1 MLRKLITVLFIF
13 SFTPFFSQAQVFTM
27 QQNLGKRM
35 VQSDAVW
42 ISSRGQMDLVVLGE
56 DLNAKGAVST
66 YYYKQGKG
74 QKFIITNVGLPA
86 VYDGS
91 IGVADFNSDNSQ
103 DIFITGKNAQGK
115 NISGIYLRQ
124 PNGTFRIVPG
134 QSFIPLSGGSLQ
146 VDDFDGDDDLDLLI
160 CGLDQRGNPQ
170 TLVYTNDLDSLA
182 IEDVKLPGIHQGMA
196 RWGDINGDGFKDII
210 LTGNS
215 QQGPITRIYI
225 FSAVEKKYKRSKQS
239 FVGLHNS
246 VVDFADF
253 NNDGHLDFFIA
264 GTQSN
269 GNPYTRIFRGNRDL
283 TFTDVTPAEIR
294 QMKNVSFDIGDFDA
308 DGDLDII
315 VTGESL
321 ERPYTVLYENL
332 GNFVFRD
339 FYGGFPAV
347 TEGTVRFGNFDKDG
361 DLDVYITGI
370 DDCNDFYGG
379 IFRNNLNP
387 PFTPEEEYISED
399 FIELPSE
406 NPARG
411 PYYYFVF
418 SSCYCDFDNSGK
430 KSYNAFVSNIHR
442 ENKDFELTYIFNNQ
456 ILRNFPGGP
465 LIDGGHRT
473 SNAFISIQD
482 AEEGRKQ
489 VIDSYNYDNFKVHYI
504 NW

>member
-1 MLRKLITVLFIF
+1 MLRKLIPILFLF
-13 SFTPFFSQAQVFTM
+13 ASTPLFSQTPPFTLH
-27 QQNLGKRM
+27 QNLGKRM
-35 VQSDAVW
+35 IQSDAVW
-42 ISSRGQMDLVVLGE
+42 ISSRGQVDLVVLGE
-56 DLNAKGAVST
+56 DMNAKGAVST

-74 QKFIITNVGLPA
+74 QKFALTNVGLPA

-91 IGVADFNSDNSQ
+91 IGVADFNSDGNPA
-103 DIFITGKNAQGK
+103 IFITGKNAQGK

-124 PNGTFRIVPG
+124 PNGTFKIMPG
-134 QSFIPLSGGSLQ
+134 QTFIPLSGGSLQ
-146 VDDFDGDDDLDLLI
+146 VDDFDGDDDFDLLI
-160 CGLDQRGNPQ
+160 CGLDQRGDPQ
-170 TLVYTNDLDSLA
+170 TLVYTSELDSLSLEN
-182 IEDVKLPGIHQGMA
+182 IKLPGIHQGMA
-196 RWGDINGDGFKDII
+196 RWGDVNNDGFKDII
-210 LTGNS
+210 LSGNS
-215 QQGPITRIYI
+215 QQGPITRIYVY
-225 FSAVEKKYKRSKQS
+225 SAVEKKYKRLRQS
-239 FVGLHNS
+239 FVGLYNS
-246 VVDFADF
+246 AVAFADF
-253 NNDGHLDFFIA
+253 NNDGQLDFFIA
-264 GTQSN
+264 GTQSD
-269 GNPYTRIFRGNRDL
+269 GNPYTRVFRGNRDL
-283 TFTDVTPAEIR
+283 TFTDVTPSDMR
-294 QMKNVSFDIGDFDA
+294 QMKNISFDIGDFDA

-315 VTGESL
+315 ITGESN
-321 ERPYTVLYENL
+321 ERPYTILYENL
-332 GNFVFRD
+332 GNFVFKD
-339 FYGGFPAV
+339 FFGGFPAV
-347 TEGTVRFGNFDKDG
+347 TEGPVRFGNFDKDG
-361 DLDVYITGI
+361 DLDIYITGI

-399 FIELPSE
+399 VIELPFE

-442 ENKDFELTYIFNNQ
+442 ENSDFELTYTFNNQ
-456 ILRNFPGGP
+456 ILKTFPGGP